1 MIITKQLPFTEK
13 CLMEAFT
20 RSKLKKFLIGDNKSQ
35 YKMEYIMDVLR
46 QNKFIMQDTIS
57 CFKVILYFDIINKR
71 RSSKSLLRHDM
82 VKISD
87 LEDDLETFLS
97 LNISLFTQ
105 YLDSKRVAEALT
117 LADEIRKHNYFTLKE
132 D

>member
-1 MIITKQLPFTEK
+1 
-13 CLMEAFT
+13 
-20 RSKLKKFLIGDNKSQ
+20 
-35 YKMEYIMDVLR
+35 
-46 QNKFIMQDTIS
+46 
-57 CFKVILYFDIINKR
+57 
-71 RSSKSLLRHDM
+71 M